1 MKDKRKSL
9 KKLLAFLGLAFGF
22 FAAMAL
28 VMFFTVRPLG
38 NYLMASDIPRWVLY
52 CVMLSTLMIIPP
64 IFALTFNRIAKK
76 HSIFPYSEGPGKE
89 DVQNDR

>member
-38 NYLMASDIPRWVLY
+38 NYLMASDIPRWVLLS
-52 CVMLSTLMIIPP
+52 VMLSITMIIPL

-76 HSIFPYSEGPGKE
+76 HSIFPYSESSDKE
-89 DVQNDR
+89 DIQHDR